1 MILANLRERLTRS
14 DLDLMVRVL
23 SHGDGVKRDALERT
37 LATDGPDAVLDLPEL
52 PDALRRHRAVGG
64 PSPALYLY
72 VTVRQALKNAGIDDP
87 RLADY
92 LGALL
97 LEFGL
102 RRRAYR
108 VSPHSE
114 QEYRYLSD
122 IVADLETVTERT
134 GFLLRVHLGNFSLWI
149 AGVFPDYVTARRAR
163 RGGPDFSYYDTMGA
177 RGFRM
182 ASDHRLARELELDGL
197 YAQVADSFAEIRV
210 ALNRLSDRLFFPDR
224 SSPDRLMRQVAD
236 EFNLR
241 H

>member
-1 MILANLRERLTRS
+1 MILANLRERLTPS
-14 DLDLMVRVL
+14 DLDLAVQLLAR
-23 SHGDGVKRDALERT
+23 GDGAKRVALERA
-37 LATDGPDAVLDLPEL
+37 LAAEGPDTVLDRPEL
-52 PDALRRHRAVGG
+52 AEALRRHREVGG
-64 PSPALYLY
+64 PSPALFLY
-72 VTVRQALKNAGIDDP
+72 VTVRQALKTVGIDDP
-87 RLADY
+87 RVSDY

-114 QEYRYLSD
+114 QEYHYLTD
-122 IVADLETVTERT
+122 IMADLETVSGRT

-149 AGVFPDYVTARRAR
+149 AGVFPDYVTARRER
-163 RGGPDFSYYDTMGA
+163 RGGPDLSYYDSMGA
-177 RGFRM
+177 RGFRL
-182 ASDHRLARELELDGL
+182 ASDHRLARELELDDL

-210 ALNRLSDRLFFPDR
+210 ALNRLSDRLFFPSR

-241 H
+241 Q